1 MLCTLAGCGGGSEPP
16 AAPTGPRTETFTGT
30 TQIVSGVCSGNTH
43 AFDTGE
49 GSLTVTLVQS
59 TDNVPLAAQVCHP
72 TAVNHAQECTIPPF
86 AMVEVGASVS
96 APLKGGRAQALVMYP
111 AGCGGNQAPTPP
123 ISYTVRVVHPG

>member
-1 MLCTLAGCGGGSEPP
+1 LLCALAGCGGGSEP

-30 TQIVSGVCSGNTH
+30 TQIVSGVCTGTTH

-59 TDNVPLAAQVCHP
+59 TGNVPLSAQVCHP

-86 AMVEVGASVS
+86 ATVEVGASVS
-96 APLKGGRAQALVMYP
+96 AALKGGRAQVLVMYP
-111 AGCGGNQAPTPP
+111 LGCAGQSTPP
-123 ISYTVRVVHPG
+123 ISYTVTVVHPG